1 MPRSKKTLTGRR
13 QMAFRVFDALGTA
26 LVEMERRETYI
37 SSSPKVWP
45 SEASAELFDK
55 TEAGSI
61 GRCRR
66 AVYFRMTGR
75 EPSNPMDALGCQ
87 IVRLGRAVETEVIAQ
102 ARAAGLHV
110 ASGVRYFVED
120 LTMSFE
126 LDGVLLDPVTH
137 QGVITEVKSFDGY
150 VATKRIIKE
159 GKPKLEHVLQALIYL
174 NELRNGRILKQNIEQ
189 QWLER
194 DVNPEEAE
202 RRHNRIEVT
211 RENLDLM
218 DPGPLAT
225 KLLYFS
231 RTGRDVREFDISIHE
246 DFDGVHYPS
255 IDGTPWKLFTVE
267 NIYNRYIQVQEYW
280 RRAVV
285 EATKRMEERGILA
298 PGPIGDPPTPEGKV
312 DMGKYWEV
320 VRQEI
325 AKLPDDFLPPADF
338 EYRYSAEKIEAL
350 FKQGSIGKAKYAEWK
365 KKGTTLGAWQC
376 RYCSYKLSCIT
387 KTYPD
392 LRFMLL
398 QGAVPVEEL
407 VTEEA

>member
-1 MPRSKKTLTGRR
+1 
-13 QMAFRVFDALGTA
+13 MAFRVFDALGTA
-26 LVEMERRETYI
+26 LVEMEQRDTYL
-37 SSSPKVWP
+37 SSTPKVWP

-55 TEAGSI
+55 TEAGST
-61 GRCRR
+61 GKCRR

-87 IVRLGRAVETEVIAQ
+87 IVRLGRAVENEVIAQ

-150 VATKRIIKE
+150 VATKQIIKE

-194 DVNPEEAE
+194 DVNPEEAA

-211 RENLDLM
+211 RENLELM

-231 RTGRDVREFDISIHE
+231 RTGRDVREFDIAIYQ
-246 DFDGVHYPS
+246 DFDGAHYPE
-255 IDGTPWKLFTVE
+255 IDGSPWKLFTIESV
-267 NIYNRYIQVQEYW
+267 YDRYLEVQGYW
-280 RRAVV
+280 RRAVA
-285 EATKRMEERGILA
+285 EAKKRLEARGVLEPAA
-298 PGPIGDPPTPEGKV
+298 PTRDDQIQEGQS
-312 DMGKYWEV
+312 DLEKYGEA

-325 AKLPDDFLPPADF
+325 AQLSDQFLPPADF

-350 FKQGSIGKAKYAEWK
+350 YKKGAIGKKKYADWKKTGSIV
-365 KKGTTLGAWQC
+365 GAWQC
-376 RYCSYKLSCIT
+376 RYCAHKLACIT

-407 VTEEA
+407 VTEEV